1 MVLTMVSP
9 KLIGN
14 TFLIPCSDGRRVSPR
29 GLPRKDVDRQA
40 EIEEKTGRLLRALA
54 ADGLGGV
61 ILSAQHN
68 FAWLTAGGT
77 SGVDTSREPGAAA
90 LLVRA
95 DGRRFV
101 LASRIEMA
109 RILEEEIAGADF
121 EPVDFAWEEEKARP
135 TFLAE
140 LAGSL
145 VGGGAL
151 GTDLPLGGEVRNVEG
166 AVARCRYSLTPPEL
180 ERFRDLGRDAGE
192 TLGELVK
199 SLEPGLSELE
209 VARRTSDALAT
220 RGIRSIVT
228 LAAADERLAKFRH
241 PVPTEKR
248 WERVLMVV
256 TCARRGGLV
265 ASLSRIVCKGPINDE
280 LRRRTHAA
288 ARVNAHL
295 LAATRPGA
303 RGSDLF
309 RVAADAYAA
318 EGFPGEE
325 HLHHQGGAAGYKTRD
340 WVAHPASQETVV
352 ENQAFAWNPS
362 VTGTKVEETCIVSGE
377 GVELITKTPGWPEIP
392 VRLGGREYLSPDVLA
407 L

>member
-1 MVLTMVSP
+1 M
-9 KLIGN
+9 
-14 TFLIPCSDGRRVSPR
+14 
-29 GLPRKDVDRQA
+29 
-40 EIEEKTGRLLRALA
+40 LA
-54 ADGLGGV
+54 AEGLGGV
-61 ILSAQHN
+61 MLGAQHN
-68 FAWLTAGGT
+68 FAWLTAGAT
-77 SGVDTSREPGAAA
+77 SGVDTSREPGACT

-95 DGRRFV
+95 DGKRFM

-109 RILEEEIAGADF
+109 RMLEEVIAGADF
-121 EPVDFAWEEEKARP
+121 EPVDFAWEDEKARP
-135 TFLAE
+135 TFLAD
-140 LAGSL
+140 LADSL

-166 AVARCRYSLTPPEL
+166 SVARCRYSLTPPEL
-180 ERFRDLGRDAGE
+180 ERFRGLGRDAGE
-192 TLGELVK
+192 AVGELVRN
-199 SLEPGLSELE
+199 LQPGESETE
-209 VARRTSDALAT
+209 VARRTSDALAA

-228 LAAADERLAKFRH
+228 LVAADERLAKFRH
-241 PVPTEKR
+241 PVPTAKR

-265 ASLSRIVCKGPINDE
+265 ASLTRIVCAGALDGD
-280 LRRRTHAA
+280 LRRRTDATA
-288 ARVNAHL
+288 SVNAHL

-303 RGSDLF
+303 KGSELF

-340 WVAHPASQETVV
+340 WVAHPASAETVV

-377 GVELITKTPGWPEIP
+377 GVELITTTPDWPQIP
-392 VRLGGREYLSPDVLA
+392 VRLGAREYFSPDVLP